1 MITRR
6 EFLAASASSLVVLG
20 LPGCSS
26 ASPPLQGVE
35 FGDADFRALPVLG
48 LATSLR
54 EEHDYEAVVEG
65 QLPARLRGTLYRN
78 GPGLFD
84 RAGLRKRCLLDGDGM
99 VQAFRIEE
107 GRVRYRN
114 RFVRTRKYVEES
126 VGGKF
131 LYATWSTQA
140 PGGWWNNLGGRAF
153 ENQAGVS
160 VVVRDG
166 RLYAFDE
173 FHPPYELDPES
184 LETMGESWL
193 GVKEGSTVF
202 SAHSKLDPVSG
213 DWLFYGLEYGR
224 KTRLHLT
231 ILGRDGALRRHHAV
245 SLPHPVYIHDFF
257 ATERHFI
264 VNLPPMQI
272 RPLPL
277 LLGQKSLI
285 GAMRWAPERGN
296 VVLVVPRDEE
306 HPPLQLS
313 ADASW
318 MWHSLNASETGG
330 EIVADFVGYRNPDH
344 FLGKD
349 PALFALM
356 EGRRGDYRF
365 PGEIR
370 RYVIDPSRRRL
381 AEETLDGG
389 NHEFPSVNPRLA
401 CHRHR
406 FGYFVGI
413 APGEAFFTTVVR
425 FDTRTGKSDRYDFG
439 SGIYCSEPIFAPEP
453 DFTYVADSGQE
464 PGWLLTEVY
473 DGHKHKSFLAVF
485 RAESIADGPIATVQL
500 RHHAPLGFHGFW
512 KSA

>member
-6 EFLAASASSLVVLG
+6 EFLATSASSLFVLN

-35 FGDADFRALPVLG
+35 FGAADYRALPMLG

-65 QLPARLRGTLYRN
+65 RLPEGLRGTLYRN

-107 GRVRYRN
+107 GRVRFRN
-114 RFVRTRKYVEES
+114 RFVRTHKYLKES
-126 VGGKF
+126 AADKF

-140 PGGWWNNLGGRAF
+140 PGGWWSNLGGGAF

-173 FHPPYELDPES
+173 FHPPYELNPES
-184 LETMGESWL
+184 LETLGESWL
-193 GVKEGSTVF
+193 GAKEGSTVF
-202 SAHSKLDPVSG
+202 SAHSKLDPLNG
-213 DWLFYGLEYGR
+213 DWLFYGMEYGTQ
-224 KTRLHLT
+224 TRLHLT
-231 ILGRDGALRRHHAV
+231 VLGKDGALKRHQAV
-245 SLPHPVYIHDFF
+245 PLPRPVYIHDFF
-257 ATERHFI
+257 VSDRHFI
-264 VNLPPMQI
+264 VNLPPMEI

-285 GAMRWAPERGN
+285 GAMRWVPENGN
-296 VVLVVPRDEE
+296 LLLVLPRDEE
-306 HPPLQLS
+306 RSPLHLS
-313 ADASW
+313 VDASW
-318 MWHSLNASETGG
+318 MWHALNAYETGG
-330 EIVADFVGYRNPDH
+330 EIIADFVGYRNPDH
-344 FLGKD
+344 FIGKD

-356 EGRRGDYRF
+356 EGRKGDYRF

-370 RYVIDPSRRRL
+370 RYVIDPARRHV
-381 AEETLDGG
+381 AQETLSGA
-389 NHEFPSVNPRLA
+389 NHEFPCVNPRHA
-401 CHRHR
+401 CHRNR
-406 FGYFVGI
+406 FGYFVSI
-413 APGEAFFTTVVR
+413 VPGEAFFTAVVR
-425 FDTRTGKSDRYDFG
+425 FDTQTGKSDRYDFG
-439 SGIYCSEPIFAPEP
+439 PGVYCSEPVFAPEP
-453 DFTYVADSGQE
+453 NFAYDAASAQE

-473 DGHKHKSFLAVF
+473 DSLQHQSFLAIF
-485 RAESIADGPIATVQL
+485 RADSLGDGPAAIVRL
-500 RHHAPLGFHGFW
+500 RHHVPLGFHGFW
-512 KSA
+512 RPA